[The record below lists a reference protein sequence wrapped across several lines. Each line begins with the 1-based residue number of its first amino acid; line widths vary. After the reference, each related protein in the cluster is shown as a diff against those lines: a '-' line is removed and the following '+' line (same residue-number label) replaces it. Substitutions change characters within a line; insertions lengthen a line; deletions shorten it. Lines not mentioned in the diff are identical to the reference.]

1 MKFSEFTPPVIYIN
15 VPDAVIV
22 QDTEAAKHYRS
33 VLMQSLDELGIA
45 VVTLQDI
52 LSAAYIAIEDAEQ
65 TMPFS
70 DINAGQAPKN
80 QNAAINKVR
89 EEFVRTVLAKVS
101 IKTSGSTTQYY
112 LNQENITHR
121 IAPCFFSDSA
131 YRQTWINGVNE
142 YLSNVLN
149 TQKFDRPIAFVAVD
163 PHRMTKDKLTPA
175 IGVILDKDESF
186 RSQDGQEVR
195 LRKKVDTIIPLTTNA
210 AAFKQKINDVVTY
223 FTDLREKSVT
233 LRAEIASGAIELEEQ
248 FDRDTWPGFA
258 LMNNVKHDVRAVV
271 LEVIKEKNVL
281 CDALDLEY
289 QTLFRLTS
297 LPIAEVFKHG
307 EQLEEYLREQH
318 AYDYWRNILALDPEK
333 LNYPI
338 RTAVVRKI
346 AEEQLLIIQERIQ
359 NTPLPLDTLL
369 IRDGIFAEPDWK
381 LQKYGGKLSAIRVQ
395 DGRVVDSKE
404 VSFRPVDPAYAREL
418 HSVLHYIHTPRC
430 IMAFGLYLEDDELP
444 FSVVAFDEIDRPY
457 KKDLLFMYGYNPE
470 KCLDLARLYS
480 RPGTPFNTSST
491 IFTLAFTY
499 FKENKPEVQAILS
512 AFMPTYAHGMSMIS
526 AGFNYG
532 VLVKEWRHS
541 FAERTI
547 NGKTAWELVTK
558 RRVDESQTIIDSQ
571 WPLLPVFELMA
582 TLQAPRFTPLNELS
596 GMMVSRHLP
605 KKAAQTS
612 SVGS

>member
-1 MKFSEFTPPVIYIN
+1 MQFSEFTPPVIHIN
-15 VPDAVIV
+15 VPDLVIV
-22 QDTEAAKHYRS
+22 QTTASDKRQSKT
-33 VLMQSLDELGIA
+33 LMTSLDELGIA
-45 VVTLQDI
+45 VITLQQI
-52 LSAAYIAIEDAEQ
+52 LAAAYIAIEDTNQ

-70 DINAGQAPKN
+70 EIKAGQAPKN
-80 QNAAINKVR
+80 QCAAINSAR
-89 EEFVRTVLAKVS
+89 EDFVRDILAQIS
-101 IKTSGSTTQYY
+101 IETSGSAIRYY
-112 LNQENITHR
+112 FNQEDITPR
-121 IAPCFFSDSA
+121 IKPHFFSDSE

-142 YLSNVLN
+142 YLCGVLSN
-149 TQKFDRPIAFVAVD
+149 QKFDCPIAFVAVD
-163 PHRMTKDKLTPA
+163 PRRMTNDKLTPM
-175 IGVILDKDESF
+175 IGLISGKDESF
-186 RSQDGQEVR
+186 ELLTGQEVR
-195 LRKKVDTIIPLTTNA
+195 LRKKVDAIIPLTANTIYL
-210 AAFKQKINDVVTY
+210 KQKIDDVVAY
-223 FTDLREKSVT
+223 FTHLRERDAA
-233 LRAEIASGAIELEEQ
+233 LRADLAAGTIELEEQ

-271 LEVIKEKNVL
+271 QQVMKEQDAL

-297 LPIAEVFKHG
+297 LPIADVFERGG
-307 EQLEEYLREQH
+307 ELEQYLRQQY
-318 AYDYWRNILALDPEK
+318 AYDYWRDILSLDPEK
-333 LNYPI
+333 VNYPI
-338 RTAVVRKI
+338 KIDVIRKI
-346 AEEQLLIIQERIQ
+346 AEEQLLIIQERMQ
-359 NTPLPLDTLL
+359 GASLPLDKLL

-381 LQKYGGKLSAIRVQ
+381 LQKYGGKLAAIKVQ
-395 DGRVVDSKE
+395 DDQVVDSKE
-404 VSFRPVDPAYAREL
+404 VSFRPVDPNYAREL
-418 HSVLHYIHTPRC
+418 HSILHYIHTPRC

-499 FKENKPEVQAILS
+499 FKENQPEVQAILS

-541 FAERTI
+541 FAQREI
-547 NGKTAWELVTK
+547 NGKSAWELVTK

-582 TLQAPRFTPLNELS
+582 SLQSPRFTPFSELE
-596 GMMVSRHLP
+596 GKMLSRHLP
-605 KKAAQTS
+605 KKAASTS
-612 SVGS
+612 SDGS